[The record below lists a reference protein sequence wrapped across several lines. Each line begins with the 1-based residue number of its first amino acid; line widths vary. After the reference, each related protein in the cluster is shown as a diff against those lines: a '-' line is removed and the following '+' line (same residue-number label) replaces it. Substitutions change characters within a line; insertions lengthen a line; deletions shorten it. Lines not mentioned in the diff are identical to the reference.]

1 MDDETMDNTAVIRM
15 KRELDA
21 YLSDPASIV
30 TNVFRE
36 SRPRTSLFFQNDLT
50 KTPDVVDP
58 RRERF
63 DNIGSNKRDKDEM
76 ICAKPFTLNTS
87 DLEIKRVRLD
97 LEKEVEIL
105 KEEKRVLAEKYTGL
119 QIKLKFVCEN
129 EESLKEQLKV
139 TESDFANYKSS
150 QEEKLR
156 LGQRTRWRLEDAL
169 KESSRK
175 ISDQNLK
182 INELQQLQS
191 NRPNVEAVAAQR
203 QLEIHRDQLKIMSS
217 QIEELE
223 KFKDQALQGEVK
235 IRELENQLAKH
246 EDELLITRVCKS
258 KLDTV
263 PELEK
268 QRDRLIEEN
277 NELKVNERNFM
288 KLEEEFEGLQKK
300 LARSEERVHEL
311 NQLDID
317 NEEMRQ
323 IKQRCKLCGSSET
336 QSRASMLKQ
345 ISDLKATHLKQL
357 EEQGELS
364 SRLRRS
370 ENQLLEFQT
379 KYQTTQEKLN
389 STNTN
394 CQKQA
399 DFIKRLQ
406 KKLLLTTK
414 EKEGYKRIIE
424 SYESEVTLNVA
435 NPGIDR
441 AQQLEDI
448 VQSYKRHCETL
459 ETENNQQ
466 LEQIADLKQK
476 CQHHQSGDTMSMIE
490 IPNVSKTSDLD
501 VIAELKEKIINLET
515 LLKQTQT
522 EKYNLEC
529 IIEQS
534 HLQGNY
540 DPTKTKIVH
549 FTMNPAAKAQQQ
561 REQDLEA
568 LRSENEKLRGR
579 INILE
584 NTKGECVED
593 LTLRVEEKLQNPS
606 PNKQVEDM
614 KAQVRK
620 EELRNRRL
628 MEAFKKTSQEFR
640 NVCCQLLGYKIDITG
655 NSQYRLTSVYSE
667 SVHDHLIFQQS
678 SAGDIQLMDTEFSQ
692 TVQDLI
698 DIYLVK
704 QDSVPAFLSS
714 VCLDLFGRQT
724 MNLG

>member
-21 YLSDPASIV
+21 YLSDSASIV

-50 KTPDVVDP
+50 TTPDAGDP
-58 RRERF
+58 RRERC
-63 DNIGSNKRDKDEM
+63 DNMGSNEIDKDEM
-76 ICAKPFTLNTS
+76 ICAKPFTRPIS
-87 DLEIKRVRLD
+87 DLETKRVRLD

-105 KEEKRVLAEKYTGL
+105 KEEKKVLAEKYADL
-119 QIKLKFVCEN
+119 QLKLKFVCEN
-129 EESLKEQLKV
+129 EQSLKEQLKV
-139 TESDFANYKSS
+139 SETDFAKCKSS
-150 QEEKLR
+150 KEDILR
-156 LGQRTRWRLEDAL
+156 YGQKTRWKLEEAL
-169 KESSRK
+169 KESSRR
-175 ISDQNLK
+175 ISDQNFK
-182 INELQQLQS
+182 INELQS
-191 NRPNVEAVAAQR
+191 RNNRPNIEAVKAQR
-203 QLEIHRDQLKIMSS
+203 KLEFHIDQLRIMSS

-223 KFKDQALQGEVK
+223 KFKDQAIQGEVR

-246 EDELLITRVCKS
+246 QDEIVITRVCKS

-300 LARSEERVHEL
+300 LARSEERVYEL
-311 NQLDID
+311 NRLDIV

-323 IKQRCKLCGSSET
+323 IKQRCKLCGSSES
-336 QSRASMLKQ
+336 QSRATMLKQ
-345 ISDLKATHLKQL
+345 ISDLKATHMKQL

-379 KYQTTQEKLN
+379 KYQSTQEKLN

-441 AQQLEDI
+441 TQQLEDI

-476 CQHHQSGDTMSMIE
+476 CQHNQSGGHTMSMIE

-515 LLKQTQT
+515 LLKQTQE
-522 EKYNLEC
+522 EKYTLEC
-529 IIEQS
+529 RIEQS

-561 REQDLEA
+561 REQDLEV

-579 INILE
+579 LNILE
-584 NTKGECVED
+584 NAKGECVED

-655 NSQYRLTSVYSE
+655 NSQYRLTSIYSE

-678 SAGDIQLMDTEFSQ
+678 STGDIQLMDTEFSQ

-698 DIYLVK
+698 DNYLVK

-714 VCLDLFGRQT
+714 VCLDLFRRQT
-724 MNLG
+724 INLG